1 MGVGDGARTDVVADW
16 AVFLDRDGL
25 INELVEDSVS
35 GLPESPSRPEDVRL
49 APDAVEALRKL
60 RGLGVPLIVVS
71 NQPNAAKGKNTL
83 AELEAVHDAVRRSLD
98 EAGVAIDEY
107 RYCYHHPDGT
117 DPELGRAC
125 SCRKPEPGLILQ
137 GSAGLDLSRSWV
149 VGDSDVD
156 VEAGRRA
163 GCRTILV
170 EVPLSAHRRK
180 GNVKPDYRVRT
191 FSEAADIIES
201 RCSTS

>member
-1 MGVGDGARTDVVADW
+1 MGW

-25 INELVEDSVS
+25 INELVEDPVS
-35 GLPESPSRPEDVRL
+35 GLPESPTRPEDVRL
-49 APDAVEALRKL
+49 APDAVEALRTL

-83 AELEAVHDAVRRSLD
+83 EELRAVHDAVVRLLD
-98 EAGVAIDEY
+98 EAGVALDDY

-117 DPELGRAC
+117 DPELGRTC
-125 SCRKPEPGLILQ
+125 PCRKPEPGLILDAA
-137 GSAGLDLSRSWV
+137 AGLDLSRSWV

-156 VEAGRRA
+156 SEAGRRV

-170 EVPLSAHRRK
+170 EVAGSAHRRK
-180 GNVKPDYRVRT
+180 GNAKPDYRVRT
-191 FSEAADIIES
+191 FREAADIIDAQ
-201 RCSTS
+201 CSTS

>member
-1 MGVGDGARTDVVADW
+1 MADW

-25 INELVEDSVS
+25 INELVEDPIS
-35 GLPESPSRPEDVRL
+35 GFPSRPLVLEDVRL
-49 APDAVEALRKL
+49 APDAVEALRAL
-60 RGLGVPLIVVS
+60 RGLGVPLIVIS

-83 AELEAVHDAVRRSLD
+83 EELQAVHEAVVRLLD
-98 EAGVAIDEY
+98 EAGVALDDY

-125 SCRKPEPGLILQ
+125 PCRKPEPGLILD
-137 GSAGLDLSRSWV
+137 AAADLDLARSWM

-156 VEAGRRA
+156 IEAGRRA

-170 EVPLSAHRRK
+170 EVPGSAHRRK

-191 FSEAADIIES
+191 FREAADIIAS
-201 RCSTS
+201 LCSTS

>member
-1 MGVGDGARTDVVADW
+1 VGVGDGARTDVVADW

-49 APDAVEALRKL
+49 APDAVEAVRKL
-60 RGLGVPLIVVS
+60 RGLGVPLIVAS

-83 AELEAVHDAVRRSLD
+83 EELEAVHEAVVRLLDA
-98 EAGVAIDEY
+98 AGVALDDY

-125 SCRKPEPGLILQ
+125 SCRKPDPGLILE
-137 GSAGLDLSRSWV
+137 AADGLDLARSWV

-156 VEAGRRA
+156 IEAGQA
-163 GCRTILV
+163 VGCRTILV
-170 EVPLSAHRRK
+170 EVPGSAHRRK
-180 GNVKPDYRVRT
+180 GNVNPDYRVPN
-191 FSEAADIIES
+191 FGKAADIIAS
-201 RCSTS
+201 LCSTN

>member
-1 MGVGDGARTDVVADW
+1 VAGW

-35 GLPESPSRPEDVRL
+35 GLPESPSRPQDVRL
-49 APDAVEALRKL
+49 APDAVEALRRL
-60 RGLGVPLIVVS
+60 RGLRVPLIVIS

-83 AELEAVHDAVRRSLD
+83 EELQAVHEAVVRLLD
-98 EAGVAIDEY
+98 EGGVAIDDY

-125 SCRKPEPGLILQ
+125 PCRKPEPGLILD
-137 GSAGLDLSRSWV
+137 AAADLDLARSWM

-170 EVPLSAHRRK
+170 EVPGSAHRRK

-191 FSEAADIIES
+191 FREAADIIAS
-201 RCSTS
+201 LCSTS